1 MDRTRIALAEF
12 RRRRGSLTVAA
23 CAIVFGLA
31 VGACAAMS
39 HTTQTAA
46 PPAIVVVGM
55 PASPESTMTLTR
67 RALGEIGGTL
77 QAVQW
82 HPTTAV
88 LSTRYTRN
96 RRGAGMS
103 EIAVVAT
110 VARQVAD
117 SLMPLTLVELRAWA
131 MDSMA
136 VRRTLGAPIESRDT
150 RVHRPRPIT
159 FDDVE
164 DWESVEVVVRLLGQ
178 HGGRRV
184 R

>member
-1 MDRTRIALAEF
+1 MRKAGVRSLA
-12 RRRRGSLTVAA
+12 VMHAAA
-23 CAIVFGLA
+23 CVVVAS
-31 VGACAAMS
+31 VGACAVAARS
-39 HTTQTAA
+39 ARTAA
-46 PPAIVVVGM
+46 PPAIVVMGL
-55 PASPESTMTLTR
+55 PATPESTMSLTK

-82 HPTTAV
+82 HPGSAV

-96 RRGAGMS
+96 RRGAGMT
-103 EIAVVAT
+103 EVAIVAT
-110 VARQVAD
+110 VARTVAD

-136 VRRTLGAPIESRDT
+136 VRRVMGDPIERADT

-159 FDDVE
+159 FDDLD
-164 DWESVEVVVRLLGQ
+164 DWESVEVVMRLLAQ